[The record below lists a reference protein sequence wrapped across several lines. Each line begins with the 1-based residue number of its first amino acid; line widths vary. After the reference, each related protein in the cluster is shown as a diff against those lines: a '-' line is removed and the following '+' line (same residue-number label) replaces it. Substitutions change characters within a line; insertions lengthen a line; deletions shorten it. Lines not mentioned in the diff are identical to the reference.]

1 MMKRNVNIF
10 NSKNGISAFFAQELA
25 QLSQSKSENDYV
37 SLALSG
43 GSTPKAIFEYLSGS
57 GSEKIHWNK
66 IRFFW
71 GDERCVPPDD
81 KESNFRMTKE
91 SLFEKISVPSQ
102 NIFRI
107 KGEDDPLAEAKRYSK
122 LVADYVPSVENIPVF
137 DIVMLGMGEDGHTAS
152 VFPDEINL
160 FDSSE
165 LYVSTRNPY
174 TGQNRITATGKI
186 INNAT
191 NVFFL
196 VTGESKATI
205 VAQIINKHSGFSKY
219 PASKVKPNSQNLIW
233 LLDSAAASSL

>member
-10 NSKNGISAFFAQELA
+10 NSKNEISAFFAQELA
-25 QLSQSKSENDYV
+25 QLSQSKSENEYV

-57 GSEKIHWNK
+57 GSEKIIWNK
-66 IRFFW
+66 IHFFW
-71 GDERCVPPDD
+71 GDERCVPPND

-91 SLFEKISVPSQ
+91 SLFDKIHVPPQ

-122 LVADYVPSVENIPVF
+122 LVADYAPSVKNIPVF
-137 DIVMLGMGEDGHTAS
+137 DIVMLGLGEDGHTAS
-152 VFPDEINL
+152 VFPDKINL

-196 VTGESKATI
+196 VTGSSKAKMVARIIKKQEGYENLPASRVMPESK
-205 VAQIINKHSGFSKY
+205 
-219 PASKVKPNSQNLIW
+219 NLFW
-233 LLDSAAASSL
+233 LLDEQAAELL

>member
-10 NSKNGISAFFAQELA
+10 NSKNEISAFFAQELA
-25 QLSQSKSENDYV
+25 QLSQSKSENEYV

-57 GSEKIHWNK
+57 GSEKIIWNK
-66 IRFFW
+66 IHFFW
-71 GDERCVPPDD
+71 GDERCVPPND

-91 SLFEKISVPSQ
+91 SLFDKIHVPPQ

-122 LVADYVPSVENIPVF
+122 LVADYAPSVKNIPVF
-137 DIVMLGMGEDGHTAS
+137 DIVMLGLGEDGHTAS
-152 VFPDEINL
+152 VFPDKINL

-196 VTGESKATI
+196 VTGSSKAKMVARIIKKQEGYEKLPASRVMPESK
-205 VAQIINKHSGFSKY
+205 
-219 PASKVKPNSQNLIW
+219 NLFW
-233 LLDSAAASSL
+233 LLDEQAAELL